1 MMYLYSILYLDF
13 CFVVGIE
20 NINNVNFVVLVVSV
34 CFLIVNEGNLLNF
47 LLNFEDGINIVKGMF
62 VKLLFLFV

>member
-62 VKLLFLFV
+62 VKLLFFFV